1 MNGWTKSVDDATE
14 DARQND
20 REANLRAQATLGNKT
35 KTQLAAEERVMKS
48 LVVAVVSAEAD
59 PELKKAN
66 AGFVESVAEHFA
78 MLFNSPI
85 SFALRVAATRLPMV
99 RTTRKERLLL
109 PLSQFL

>member
-1 MNGWTKSVDDATE
+1 MTLRKAL
-14 DARQND
+14 RQ
-20 REANLRAQATLGNKT
+20 RPLKANAGAQATLGNKT

-78 MLFNSPI
+78 MLFNGDI
-85 SFALRVAATRLPMV
+85 VRVAVAATRLPMV